1 MKRKFLLAL
10 LSISMMIACTIG
22 LAACDFGGGHSHDMT
37 YHSAVDATCTED
49 GNIEYWYCDGC
60 GKYFSDEEGK
70 HEVTDITIAAKG
82 HTWGDWEVTQEATCQ
97 EKGSKTR
104 TCSVCN
110 ETESEEMPLAEHS
123 YGEWQVTEKAT
134 CTEDGEQKRT
144 CEVCGHEET
153 QTLPA
158 LGHTWDDWQIV
169 EEATCKDGLRKHVCE
184 TCGAEEEEIIP
195 ASGEHKYI
203 DTVIPPTV
211 DEPGYTLHKC
221 EICGEEYK
229 DTYVDITFTEG
240 LAYQLSADKEYYI
253 LTGIGDAIDTYLY
266 LPASVNNKP
275 VKEIAA
281 KAFKDN
287 AEITGVYIGSGVE
300 VIGDSAFDGCTS
312 LKDITLFDSIKE
324 IGVGAFEDTA
334 YYNNRDNW
342 ENSALYI
349 GSCLIDV
356 RETALGTLDIKDGTH
371 IIGAAAVA
379 DCVNILEVNIPDT
392 VRYINRQA
400 FAGCNTLEEVTV
412 PSNVETMGVNAFY
425 GCTSLK
431 KLTIPFIGET
441 AEDTT
446 SPFGYLFGTVND
458 MTNFEAVPQSLT
470 EVIVT
475 GGETVADSAFYGL
488 EKLTKI
494 VLPETIKIIGEQAFS
509 GCSNLV
515 NFVIPA
521 NVESIG
527 TEAFKDCAAL
537 TSVAVPENVTSIGLG
552 AFGGCSKLESIILP
566 FVGQNLD
573 GKGETH
579 FGYIF
584 GAQSYSDNKN
594 TVPESLKKV
603 EITKAESIGNYAFS
617 GCSGL
622 TSIVIPDSVTRIGSS
637 AFSNCVSLTSIT
649 IPASVTRIGEEVFY
663 NCRSLT
669 SITIPEGVT
678 NVGKR
683 AFINCISLTSITIP
697 DSVVSIEID
706 VFEFCSS
713 IESIYFQ
720 GDITDWLNIDFEG
733 SNSNPLF
740 NGAKLYLNNELVT
753 ELIIPDGVTEIKP
766 HAFDGCNSLTSVTI
780 PSSVTSIGSSAFYNS
795 GLTSIVIPDSVTSI
809 GNSAFGGCSSL
820 ESIYYQG
827 DIASWCA
834 ISGLDNLMT
843 YGSSSKT
850 LYINGQEITG
860 DFAIPD
866 DVTTIPSYAFINC
879 NKLTSIIIPSS
890 VTSICEGAFSGCSSL
905 ESITLPFVGGNYSA
919 TSASSSTLFGY
930 IFGTSSYTGGV
941 ATRQYYSTGD
951 YKYTTYYI
959 PTTLRSVTITGG
971 NMLYGAF
978 YNCSGLTDIT
988 IPSSVTNVG
997 ERAFINCI
1005 SLTSITIPDSVV
1017 SIEIDV
1023 FEFCS
1028 SIESI
1033 YFQGDITDWLNIDF
1047 EGSNSNPLFNGAK
1060 LYLNNELVTE
1070 LIIPDGVTEIK
1081 PHAFDGCNSL
1091 TSVTIPSSVTSIGSY
1106 AFYNCSG
1113 LTGITIP
1120 SSMTSIGSYAFYNCS
1135 GLTGITIPS
1144 SVTSIGSGAFCWC
1157 SSLTDITIPEG
1168 VTRIGGGAFSGCS
1181 SLESITLPFVGGYSA
1196 TSASESTLF
1205 GYIFGT
1211 SSYTGGVAT
1220 EQHYSGISY
1229 YYATYYIPATLRTVT
1244 ITGGNILYG
1253 AFYNCDSLTS
1263 ITIPSSVTS
1272 IGERAFYNCSNLTSI
1287 TIPEGVTSIE
1297 GYAFYNCSNLTI
1309 YCEAASEPSGW
1320 DSDWNY
1326 SNCPIVWD
1334 SKNNEVAT
1342 DGNIYAVIDGIRYS
1356 FKDGV
1361 ATVVGHTTTISG
1373 DITIPATVTYK
1384 KVTYNVTSISEGAF
1398 RYCSSLTSITIP
1410 SSVTSIGD
1418 WAFSGCSGLTDI
1430 AIPEGVTSIG
1440 DWAFSDCSGLTDIAI
1455 PEGVTSIGERAF
1467 YNCSNLTSITI
1478 PSSVTSIGDWAFSDC
1493 SSLISVTIPSS
1504 VTSIGS
1510 NAFYGCDLL
1519 IIYCEAKEQP
1529 NGWSDD
1535 WNDCPVIW
1543 NCNNNNVAN
1552 DGYIYFLNDG
1562 IRYKLRDGVATTT
1575 RQPTNV
1581 SGEIII
1587 PESIMY
1593 KNTIYSVT
1601 SIGNY
1606 AFYGCSSLMSI
1617 SIPNSVTSIGDSA
1630 FSNCSSLA
1638 SIVIPDSVMSIGS
1651 SAFDNCVKLIDYKDG
1666 VGYVCNWV
1674 VVCYNDV
1681 ADVLLLPH
1689 GTVGIADYV
1698 FGYSSIES
1706 ITIPDSLKFIG
1717 KRAFFACS
1725 SLKSVTF
1732 GNGVAS
1738 IGDYAFTA
1746 CSSLTSITIPD
1757 SVTSIGF
1764 YAFSGCTFMNAI
1776 FENSN
1781 GWKGYYA
1788 DSSPYVE
1795 IPSLRDSYYAAIY
1808 LTTRYTACSWIR
1820 SQN

>member
-678 NVGKR
+678 NVSKR

-971 NMLYGAF
+971 NILYGAF

-1263 ITIPSSVTS
+1263 ITIPSS
-1272 IGERAFYNCSNLTSI
+1272 
-1287 TIPEGVTSIE
+1287 
-1297 GYAFYNCSNLTI
+1297 
-1309 YCEAASEPSGW
+1309 
-1320 DSDWNY
+1320 
-1326 SNCPIVWD
+1326 
-1334 SKNNEVAT
+1334 
-1342 DGNIYAVIDGIRYS
+1342 
-1356 FKDGV
+1356 
-1361 ATVVGHTTTISG
+1361 
-1373 DITIPATVTYK
+1373 
-1384 KVTYNVTSISEGAF
+1384 
-1398 RYCSSLTSITIP
+1398 
-1410 SSVTSIGD
+1410 
-1418 WAFSGCSGLTDI
+1418 
-1430 AIPEGVTSIG
+1430 
-1440 DWAFSDCSGLTDIAI
+1440 
-1455 PEGVTSIGERAF
+1455 VTSIGERAF

>member
-22 LAACDFGGGHSHDMT
+22 LAACDFGGGHSHDMA

-70 HEVTDITIAAKG
+70 HEVTDITVTAKG

-97 EKGSKTR
+97 EKGFKTR

-110 ETESEEMPLAEHS
+110 ETESEETPLAEHS
-123 YGEWQVTEKAT
+123 YSEWQVTEKAT
-134 CTEDGEQKRT
+134 CTEEGEQKRT

-158 LGHTWDDWQIV
+158 LGHTWGDWQIV

-287 AEITGVYIGSGVE
+287 TEITGVYIGSGVE
-300 VIGDSAFDGCTS
+300 VIGASAFNGCTS

-324 IGVGAFEDTA
+324 IGVGAFEDAA

-356 RETALGTLDIKDGTH
+356 RETALGTLDIKDCTH

-431 KLTIPFIGET
+431 KLTIPFIGKT

-494 VLPETIKIIGEQAFS
+494 VLPETIKTIGNQAFS
-509 GCSNLV
+509 GCGSLV
-515 NFVIPA
+515 DFVIPA

-552 AFGGCSKLESIILP
+552 AFGGCSKLESITMP

-573 GKGETH
+573 GTGETH

-617 GCSGL
+617 GCSGI

-766 HAFDGCNSLTSVTI
+766 HAFEGCNSLTSVTI
-780 PSSVTSIGSSAFYNS
+780 PSSVTSIGDSAFRECFS
-795 GLTSIVIPDSVTSI
+795 LTEI
-809 GNSAFGGCSSL
+809 
-820 ESIYYQG
+820 IYG
-827 DIASWCA
+827 A
-834 ISGLDNLMT
+834 ISADDLT
-843 YGSSSKT
+843 FESEVFYHAGSKS
-850 LYINGQEITG
+850 NGVNVLFCKG
-860 DFAIPD
+860 VKKIPNYLFF
-866 DVTTIPSYAFINC
+866 V
-879 NKLTSIIIPSS
+879 
-890 VTSICEGAFSGCSSL
+890 
-905 ESITLPFVGGNYSA
+905 ES
-919 TSASSSTLFGY
+919 
-930 IFGTSSYTGGV
+930 SSYTP
-941 ATRQYYSTGD
+941 
-951 YKYTTYYI
+951 KI
-959 PTTLRSVTITGG
+959 
-971 NMLYGAF
+971 
-978 YNCSGLTDIT
+978 
-988 IPSSVTNVG
+988 
-997 ERAFINCI
+997 
-1005 SLTSITIPDSVV
+1005 
-1017 SIEIDV
+1017 
-1023 FEFCS
+1023 
-1028 SIESI
+1028 
-1033 YFQGDITDWLNIDF
+1033 
-1047 EGSNSNPLFNGAK
+1047 
-1060 LYLNNELVTE
+1060 
-1070 LIIPDGVTEIK
+1070 
-1081 PHAFDGCNSL
+1081 
-1091 TSVTIPSSVTSIGSY
+1091 TSVTI
-1106 AFYNCSG
+1106 
-1113 LTGITIP
+1113 
-1120 SSMTSIGSYAFYNCS
+1120 
-1135 GLTGITIPS
+1135 
-1144 SVTSIGSGAFCWC
+1144 
-1157 SSLTDITIPEG
+1157 
-1168 VTRIGGGAFSGCS
+1168 
-1181 SLESITLPFVGGYSA
+1181 
-1196 TSASESTLF
+1196 
-1205 GYIFGT
+1205 
-1211 SSYTGGVAT
+1211 
-1220 EQHYSGISY
+1220 
-1229 YYATYYIPATLRTVT
+1229 
-1244 ITGGNILYG
+1244 GN
-1253 AFYNCDSLTS
+1253 D
-1263 ITIPSSVTS
+1263 
-1272 IGERAFYNCSNLTSI
+1272 
-1287 TIPEGVTSIE
+1287 
-1297 GYAFYNCSNLTI
+1297 
-1309 YCEAASEPSGW
+1309 
-1320 DSDWNY
+1320 
-1326 SNCPIVWD
+1326 
-1334 SKNNEVAT
+1334 
-1342 DGNIYAVIDGIRYS
+1342 
-1356 FKDGV
+1356 
-1361 ATVVGHTTTISG
+1361 
-1373 DITIPATVTYK
+1373 
-1384 KVTYNVTSISEGAF
+1384 
-1398 RYCSSLTSITIP
+1398 
-1410 SSVTSIGD
+1410 
-1418 WAFSGCSGLTDI
+1418 
-1430 AIPEGVTSIG
+1430 
-1440 DWAFSDCSGLTDIAI
+1440 
-1455 PEGVTSIGERAF
+1455 
-1467 YNCSNLTSITI
+1467 
-1478 PSSVTSIGDWAFSDC
+1478 
-1493 SSLISVTIPSS
+1493 
-1504 VTSIGS
+1504 
-1510 NAFYGCDLL
+1510 
-1519 IIYCEAKEQP
+1519 
-1529 NGWSDD
+1529 
-1535 WNDCPVIW
+1535 
-1543 NCNNNNVAN
+1543 
-1552 DGYIYFLNDG
+1552 
-1562 IRYKLRDGVATTT
+1562 
-1575 RQPTNV
+1575 
-1581 SGEIII
+1581 
-1587 PESIMY
+1587 
-1593 KNTIYSVT
+1593 VT

-1606 AFYGCSSLMSI
+1606 AFYNCKLLESIIIPEGVASVGDSAFSGCSSLTNIAIPDSVTSI
-1617 SIPNSVTSIGDSA
+1617 GDFAFRDCSNLVEIIYNAVALDVLSSESDVFYNAGSESNGINVLFGENVVKIPNYLFYSHSSRTPKIISVTISDSVTSIGDSA
-1630 FSNCSSLA
+1630 FSGCISITSVTIGKGVTNIGRSAFADCTGLTEINYNATSIDRFPFDRTAYFSSGAVFKNAGTTGDGVHVVIGENVEIIPSDFFNVKSDEVSPKIISVSIGNNVTRIGYTAFNGCSFLTSIMIPNSVKMIEGYAFQRCTSLTSLILPESVQLYEGVFNLCDAIETAIIPANAISSIPQYSLKIVVIIGGESIKEKAFFNCDSLM
-1638 SIVIPDSVMSIGS
+1638 SISISDSVESIGEY
-1651 SAFDNCVKLIDYKDG
+1651 AFYGCSTLI
-1666 VGYVCNWV
+1666 NIII
-1674 VVCYNDV
+1674 
-1681 ADVLLLPH
+1681 P
-1689 GTVGIADYV
+1689 
-1698 FGYSSIES
+1698 ES
-1706 ITIPDSLKFIG
+1706 MT
-1717 KRAFFACS
+1717 
-1725 SLKSVTF
+1725 
-1732 GNGVAS
+1732 S
-1738 IGDYAFTA
+1738 IGDYAFRD
-1746 CSSLTSITIPD
+1746 CSSLETVYYGGTVELWNGI
-1757 SVTSIGF
+1757 SIGT
-1764 YAFSGCTFMNAI
+1764 YNENLTNATL
-1776 FENSN
+1776 
-1781 GWKGYYA
+1781 YYYSESQPTE
-1788 DSSPYVE
+1788 DGNFWHYGPDGVTPVIWTKE
-1795 IPSLRDSYYAAIY
+1795 
-1808 LTTRYTACSWIR
+1808 TT
-1820 SQN
+1820 

>member
-1 MKRKFLLAL
+1 MKRRFFVILFAVVAFTCLAL
-10 LSISMMIACTIG
+10 G
-22 LAACDFGGGHSHDMT
+22 LAACSGGNSPSGGAHSHDMEH
-37 YHSAVDATCTED
+37 YSAVEATCTES
-49 GNIEYWYCDGC
+49 GNIEYWYCEDC
-60 GKYFSDEEGK
+60 GKYFSDAEGNY
-70 HEVTDITIAAKG
+70 EVTDITVAAKG
-82 HTWGDWEVTQEATCQ
+82 HTWGEWEVTKQATC
-97 EKGSKTR
+97 EETGSQTR
-104 TCSVCN
+104 TCSVCK
-110 ETESEEMPLAEHS
+110 ETETEEIPLAEHS

-134 CTEDGEQKRT
+134 CTEDGEQKHT

-153 QTLPA
+153 ETLSA
-158 LGHTWDDWQIV
+158 LGHTWGDWQIV

-287 AEITGVYIGSGVE
+287 TEITGVYIGSGVE

-324 IGVGAFEDTA
+324 IGVGAFDDTA

-552 AFGGCSKLESIILP
+552 AFGGCGKLESITMP

-573 GKGETH
+573 GTGETH

-766 HAFDGCNSLTSVTI
+766 HAFEGCNSLTSVTI
-780 PSSVTSIGSSAFYNS
+780 PGSVTSIEEYAFYNCS

-809 GNSAFGGCSSL
+809 GEHVFLGCDAL

-827 DIASWCA
+827 DIASWCG
-834 ISGLDNLMT
+834 ISGLDNL
-843 YGSSSKT
+843 SKSKV
-850 LYINGQEITG
+850 YIGNQKLQEITSIE
-860 DFAIPD
+860 IPD
-866 DVTTIPSYAFINC
+866 GVTQIRSF
-879 NKLTSIIIPSS
+879 
-890 VTSICEGAFSGCSSL
+890 AFSGCSALTSIVIPDSVTSIGERAFFGCYAL
-905 ESITLPFVGGNYSA
+905 ESITLPFVGEKA
-919 TSASSSTLFGY
+919 DSSGSMHFGY
-930 IFGTSSYTGGV
+930 IFGASSY
-941 ATRQYYSTGD
+941 SDNDD
-951 YKYTTYYI
+951 YVPESLKE
-959 PTTLRSVTITGG
+959 VVITGG
-971 NMLYGAF
+971 KSIGDFAF
-978 YNCSGLTDIT
+978 YNCDSLA
-988 IPSSVTNVG
+988 SVTLDN
-997 ERAFINCI
+997 
-1005 SLTSITIPDSVV
+1005 
-1017 SIEIDV
+1017 
-1023 FEFCS
+1023 
-1028 SIESI
+1028 
-1033 YFQGDITDWLNIDF
+1033 
-1047 EGSNSNPLFNGAK
+1047 
-1060 LYLNNELVTE
+1060 
-1070 LIIPDGVTEIK
+1070 
-1081 PHAFDGCNSL
+1081 
-1091 TSVTIPSSVTSIGSY
+1091 SVTSIGSSAFYNCSSLTSIVIPDSVTSIGSSAFYNCSSLTSIVIPDSVTSIGSSAFYNCSSLTSIVIPDSVTSIGERAFNRCDSLTIYCETDSKPSAWANDWDWSGSSYSNLPVIWDCYKNDIADDGYKYSVIDGIRYQLKDGFAAIVGQPTNISGNIVIPESVTYKDIVYSVASIGDGAFGGCSRLASIVIPDSVTSIGNSAFSGCSRLTSIVIPDSVTSIEEY

-1113 LTGITIP
+1113 LT
-1120 SSMTSIGSYAFYNCS
+1120 
-1135 GLTGITIPS
+1135 
-1144 SVTSIGSGAFCWC
+1144 
-1157 SSLTDITIPEG
+1157 
-1168 VTRIGGGAFSGCS
+1168 
-1181 SLESITLPFVGGYSA
+1181 
-1196 TSASESTLF
+1196 
-1205 GYIFGT
+1205 
-1211 SSYTGGVAT
+1211 
-1220 EQHYSGISY
+1220 
-1229 YYATYYIPATLRTVT
+1229 
-1244 ITGGNILYG
+1244 
-1253 AFYNCDSLTS
+1253 
-1263 ITIPSSVTS
+1263 
-1272 IGERAFYNCSNLTSI
+1272 
-1287 TIPEGVTSIE
+1287 
-1297 GYAFYNCSNLTI
+1297 
-1309 YCEAASEPSGW
+1309 
-1320 DSDWNY
+1320 
-1326 SNCPIVWD
+1326 
-1334 SKNNEVAT
+1334 
-1342 DGNIYAVIDGIRYS
+1342 
-1356 FKDGV
+1356 
-1361 ATVVGHTTTISG
+1361 
-1373 DITIPATVTYK
+1373 
-1384 KVTYNVTSISEGAF
+1384 
-1398 RYCSSLTSITIP
+1398 
-1410 SSVTSIGD
+1410 
-1418 WAFSGCSGLTDI
+1418 
-1430 AIPEGVTSIG
+1430 
-1440 DWAFSDCSGLTDIAI
+1440 
-1455 PEGVTSIGERAF
+1455 
-1467 YNCSNLTSITI
+1467 
-1478 PSSVTSIGDWAFSDC
+1478 
-1493 SSLISVTIPSS
+1493 
-1504 VTSIGS
+1504 
-1510 NAFYGCDLL
+1510 
-1519 IIYCEAKEQP
+1519 
-1529 NGWSDD
+1529 
-1535 WNDCPVIW
+1535 
-1543 NCNNNNVAN
+1543 
-1552 DGYIYFLNDG
+1552 
-1562 IRYKLRDGVATTT
+1562 
-1575 RQPTNV
+1575 
-1581 SGEIII
+1581 
-1587 PESIMY
+1587 
-1593 KNTIYSVT
+1593 
-1601 SIGNY
+1601 
-1606 AFYGCSSLMSI
+1606 
-1617 SIPNSVTSIGDSA
+1617 
-1630 FSNCSSLA
+1630 
-1638 SIVIPDSVMSIGS
+1638 SIVIPDSVTSIGS
-1651 SAFDNCVKLIDYKDG
+1651 SAFNGCSNVIQKENGIS
-1666 VGYVCNWV
+1666 YVDNWV
-1674 VVCYNDV
+1674 IGCDTSVTNVVLRED
-1681 ADVLLLPH
+1681 
-1689 GTVGIADYV
+1689 TVGIVEYAFSDC
-1698 FGYSSIES
+1698 SRLTSIV
-1706 ITIPDSLKFIG
+1706 IPDS
-1717 KRAFFACS
+1717 
-1725 SLKSVTF
+1725 VT
-1732 GNGVAS
+1732 S
-1738 IGDYAFTA
+1738 IGDYAFYE
-1746 CSSLTSITIPD
+1746 CYSLARITISNGVTSIGNYVFYSCRSLVSVTIPDGVTSIGQFAFNECFSLESVTIPD
-1757 SVTSIGF
+1757 SVTSISD
-1764 YAFSGCTFMNAI
+1764 YAFNACGSGIIYYGGT
-1776 FENSN
+1776 ESN
-1781 GWKGYYA
+1781 WAEISIGINNGSITAAPRYYYSETQPTEDGNFWHYDDDGITPIIWTKESVKA
-1788 DSSPYVE
+1788 
-1795 IPSLRDSYYAAIY
+1795 
-1808 LTTRYTACSWIR
+1808 
-1820 SQN
+1820 